1 MGGPNTGP
9 LLRRPIR
16 ALPLGICDPDEGDVT
31 MRVRGIFWAVSAMAL
46 VALLGGLGAG
56 LGAQDQEHG
65 VTPADI
71 ERGGQ
76 TFLSTCAV
84 CHGADG
90 DTIAGVNLAS
100 GTFRHATT
108 DQELVD
114 IIRNGIPGTAMPPNN
129 LQEAQAA
136 LVVAYLRSLPATI
149 MASKTSGLRG
159 DAANGKTIF
168 DKSGCSS
175 CHLVKGSGGFLGPD
189 LSSVG
194 LTRRSIE
201 LERALTDPGADLRT
215 GNRTAKV
222 LAKDGTTIIGRLLNQ
237 DTYSLQ
243 LIDAKGK
250 LLSIQKDTV
259 RHWEVMATS
268 AMPSFTNRLTAQ
280 DLADVVSYL
289 QTLKTPVPAGGG
301 NRGGGGF
308 GGPGG
313 PGGAPGGGG
322 GRAGRGGRQ

>member
-1 MGGPNTGP
+1 MRTSELARAAVPAAALAS
-9 LLRRPIR
+9 LLCWGS
-16 ALPLGICDPDEGDVT
+16 L
-31 MRVRGIFWAVSAMAL
+31 SA
-46 VALLGGLGAG
+46 
-56 LGAQDQEHG
+56 QEPEHG

-76 TFLSTCAV
+76 TFLASCAV
-84 CHGADG
+84 CHGPDG

-108 DQELVD
+108 DQELVN

-129 LQEAQAA
+129 LQPAQAA
-136 LVVAYLRSLPATI
+136 LVVAYLRSLPATV

-159 DAANGKTIF
+159 DAVNGKEVF

-175 CHLVKGSGGFLGPD
+175 CHLVQGSGGFLGPD

-201 LERALTDPGADLRT
+201 LERALTDPGANIRT

-222 LAKDGTTIIGRLLNQ
+222 VARDGTTTIGRLLNQ

-243 LIDAKGK
+243 LIDAKGN
-250 LLSIQKDTV
+250 LLSIQKDAV
-259 RHWEVMATS
+259 RQWEVSTTS
-268 AMPSFTNRLTAQ
+268 PMPNFTGKLTTQ
-280 DLADVVSYL
+280 ELADVVSYL
-289 QTLKTPVPAGGG
+289 QTLKTPLSPGGG
-301 NRGGGGF
+301 GRGGGF
-308 GGPGG
+308 GGGG
-313 PGGAPGGGG
+313 
-322 GRAGRGGRQ
+322 GRGGRGGGR

>member
-1 MGGPNTGP
+1 
-9 LLRRPIR
+9 
-16 ALPLGICDPDEGDVT
+16 
-31 MRVRGIFWAVSAMAL
+31 MAL
-46 VALLGGLGAG
+46 VALLGPGGIV
-56 LGAQDQEHG
+56 GAQDQEHG

-84 CHGADG
+84 CHGPDG

-108 DQELVD
+108 DQELVN
-114 IIRNGIPGTAMPPNN
+114 IIRTGIPGTAMPPNN
-129 LQEAQAA
+129 LQPAQAA
-136 LVVAYLRSLPATI
+136 LVVAYLRSLPATM

-159 DAANGKTIF
+159 DAVRGKTVF
-168 DKSGCSS
+168 DNGSCSS
-175 CHLVKGSGGFLGPD
+175 CHLVNGGGGFLGPD

-201 LERALTDPGADLRT
+201 LERALTDPSADIRT

-222 LAKDGTTIIGRLLNQ
+222 LTKNGTTIIGRLLNQ

-243 LIDAKGK
+243 LIDAKGN
-250 LLSIQKDTV
+250 LLSLQKDAV
-259 RHWEVMATS
+259 RQWEVMATS
-268 AMPSFTNRLTAQ
+268 AMPNFTDKLTAQ

-301 NRGGGGF
+301 GRGGGF
-308 GGPGG
+308 GSPGG

-322 GRAGRGGRQ
+322 GRGGRSGRQ